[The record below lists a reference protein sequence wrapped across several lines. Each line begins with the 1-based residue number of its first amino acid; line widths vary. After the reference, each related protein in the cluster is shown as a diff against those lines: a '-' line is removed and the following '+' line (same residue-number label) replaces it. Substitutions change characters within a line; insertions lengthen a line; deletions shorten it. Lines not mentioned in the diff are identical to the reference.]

1 MFVVAGNGDLSK
13 KTQETQKLW
22 YGFGKTMVRI
32 WKTPNVFMP
41 GLLPSFCLTKRWNN
55 VGLHA
60 FCQLDP
66 SNTRSLSN
74 FKSSLAQVKSSPS
87 TQTRAMDS
95 LVVRQD
101 RKWNLNRHSC
111 TWHQK
116 WESLTFIS
124 PCCQT
129 ILANLAQNRPH
140 VLKLGL

>member
-1 MFVVAGNGDLSK
+1 MFDVCCCWKWRSQQENRENPKTMIWLWEDNGEDLENTQCFYAGFVAGFLPD
-13 KTQETQKLW
+13 Q
-22 YGFGKTMVRI
+22 TMKQCGITCFSPARPI
-32 WKTPNVFMP
+32 Q
-41 GLLPSFCLTKRWNN
+41 
-55 VGLHA
+55 H
-60 FCQLDP
+60 
-66 SNTRSLSN
+66 SLSN

-95 LVVRQD
+95 LVVRH

-116 WESLTFIS
+116 WESLAFIS